1 MLLVAMGVFLM
12 CLCVY
17 QGFLN
22 INIPQHLSPGN
33 EAFGVFNTAVV
44 TVTSSVNACEKRM
57 CFSLKQES
65 VRPAAW
71 DGVKTVILEALKN
84 VSVMK
89 KKISDSKTITGSEP
103 QRYKFRYH
111 VEGVFTEKY
120 IEFDVSSDFCEKSD

>member
-22 INIPQHLSPGN
+22 INIPQHLSPGD

-44 TVTSSVNACEKRM
+44 PVTSSVNTCEKRM

-71 DGVKTVILEALKN
+71 DGGKTVRLEALKK
-84 VSVMK
+84 VSVLIQYFEK
-89 KKISDSKTITGSEP
+89 ENIRFQNYNRLRPSK
-103 QRYKFRYH
+103 
-111 VEGVFTEKY
+111 V
-120 IEFDVSSDFCEKSD
+120 